1 MRRQTKVVLWTVSV
15 AAAAFA
21 AYKMYKYT
29 QEQKELED
37 QALDINDI
45 RAYAEAKRADEMAE
59 ARKAKL
65 NAGVE
70 DDEEENIDRDDG
82 WYTNSAGILERRLT
96 REEFLYGADY
106 DMLTEELIEDVYID
120 GQAHTVVRKR
130 AESILL
136 NHREKRGIEDIIE
149 SVEDMA
155 SQIRSL
161 RNVDMEYEKCIYE
174 RDTVEALDYY
184 IALLMDRAEVED
196 EEDRKKLIVLST
208 YEYTPNVHD
217 DKNFQVLENIRNNR
231 YQHFGVSPHTTW
243 GSIAE
248 VIIYYAQLLHF
259 NVDDISTQE
268 YISNMLEYMGV
279 DYDDRDIVINDIIV
293 SYFEH
298 NRTNKPNYD
307 GTFGLF
313 GITEAQYLDSKCLN
327 DEYEFFL
334 GNQTR
339 LHGEIKDGDIV

>member
-1 MRRQTKVVLWTVSV
+1 MKRQTKVVLWTVGV

-21 AYKMYKYT
+21 AYKAYKYYK
-29 QEQKELED
+29 EQKELEA
-37 QALDINDI
+37 QALDINDVK
-45 RAYAEAKRADEMAE
+45 AYAEAKRADELVE

-65 NAGVE
+65 NAGI
-70 DDEEENIDRDDG
+70 DDEEDIEPNEDG
-82 WYTNSAGILERRLT
+82 WYINSDGALERCLT

-106 DMLTEELIEDVYID
+106 DMLTEELVEAVSID
-120 GQAHTVVRKR
+120 GQIHTVVQKR
-130 AESILL
+130 SESILL

-161 RNVDMEYEKCIYE
+161 RNVDMEFEKCIYE
-174 RDTVEALDYY
+174 RDTMEALDYY
-184 IALLMDRAEVED
+184 MALLMDRAEVED

-217 DKNFQVLENIRNNR
+217 DKNFRVLENIRNNR

-259 NVDDISTQE
+259 NVDDVSAQE
-268 YISNMLEYMGV
+268 YISNMLEYMGM
-279 DYDDRDIVINDIIV
+279 DYDDRDVVINDIIV

-298 NRTNKPNYD
+298 NRTHTPNFD

-313 GITEAQYLDSKCLN
+313 GITEAQYADSTCLH

-339 LHGEIKDGDIV
+339 LYGEIKDGDIV

>member
-1 MRRQTKVVLWTVSV
+1 MRRQTKVVLWTAGV

-21 AYKMYKYT
+21 AYKAYKYYK
-29 QEQKELED
+29 EQKQLEE

-45 RAYAEAKRADEMAE
+45 RAYSEAKRADELAE

-65 NAGVE
+65 NAGI
-70 DDEEENIDRDDG
+70 DDEGENNEDS
-82 WYTNSAGILERRLT
+82 WYTNSSGVLERRLT

-106 DMLTEELIEDVYID
+106 DMLTEELIEEVYID

-130 AESILL
+130 AENILL
-136 NHREKRGIEDIIE
+136 NYREKRDIEDIIE
-149 SVEDMA
+149 SIEDMA

-161 RNVDMEYEKCIYE
+161 RNVDMEYENCIYE

-184 IALLMDRAEVED
+184 IALLMDRAGVED
-196 EEDRKKLIVLST
+196 EDDRKKLIVLST

-259 NVDDISTQE
+259 NVDDISAQE
-268 YISNMLEYMGV
+268 YISNMLEYMDV
-279 DYDDRDIVINDIIV
+279 DYDDRDVVINDIIV

-298 NRTNKPNYD
+298 NRTHKPNFD

-313 GITEAQYLDSKCLN
+313 GITESQYADSTCIN
-327 DEYEFFL
+327 EEYEFFL

>member
-1 MRRQTKVVLWTVSV
+1 MKTQTKAVLWAAGLAV
-15 AAAAFA
+15 AGFA
-21 AYKMYKYT
+21 AYKAYKYYKE
-29 QEQKELED
+29 QEQLEER
-37 QALDINDI
+37 ALDINDI

-70 DDEEENIDRDDG
+70 EEDSDQEDSE
-82 WYTNSAGILERRLT
+82 WYTNSNSVLERKLT

-161 RNVDMEYEKCIYE
+161 RNVDMEYKKCIYE
-174 RDTVEALDYY
+174 RDTMEALDYY
-184 IALLMDRAEVED
+184 IALLMDRAGIED
-196 EEDRKKLIVLST
+196 EEDREKLIVLST

-217 DKNFQVLENIRNNR
+217 DKNVRVLENIRNNR

-248 VIIYYAQLLHF
+248 VIIYYAELLHF
-259 NVDDISTQE
+259 NVDDISAQE
-268 YISNMLEYMGV
+268 YVSNMLEYMGM
-279 DYDDRDIVINDIIV
+279 DYDDRDVVINDIIV

-298 NRTNKPNYD
+298 NRTYKPNYD

-313 GITEAQYLDSKCLN
+313 GITEAQYDDSKCLN

>member
-21 AYKMYKYT
+21 TYKMYKYYKE
-29 QEQKELED
+29 QEQLEE

-70 DDEEENIDRDDG
+70 DDEEENIDSDDG
-82 WYTNSAGILERRLT
+82 WYTNSAGIFERRLT

-120 GQAHTVVRKR
+120 GQAYTVVRKR
-130 AESILL
+130 DESILL

-259 NVDDISTQE
+259 NVDDISAQE

-279 DYDDRDIVINDIIV
+279 DYDDRDVVINDIIV

-327 DEYEFFL
+327 DEYEFYL

>member
-1 MRRQTKVVLWTVSV
+1 MKQQTKFVLWTVGV
-15 AAAAFA
+15 AAATFA
-21 AYKMYKYT
+21 AYKAYKYYKE
-29 QEQKELED
+29 QEKLEE

-45 RAYAEAKRADEMAE
+45 RAYAEAKRADELVK
-59 ARKAKL
+59 AREAKL
-65 NAGVE
+65 EAGIND
-70 DDEEENIDRDDG
+70 DDEDAENEGG
-82 WYTNSAGILERRLT
+82 WYINSNGILERKLT

-106 DMLTEELIEDVYID
+106 DMLTEELIEYTDSD
-120 GQAHTVVRKR
+120 GQIHTVVQKR
-130 AESILL
+130 SESILL

-184 IALLMDRAEVED
+184 MALLMDRAEIED

-208 YEYTPNVHD
+208 YEYTTNVYD
-217 DKNFQVLENIRNNR
+217 DKNFRVLENIRNNR

-259 NVDDISTQE
+259 NVDDVSAQE
-268 YISNMLEYMGV
+268 YVSNMLEYMGM
-279 DYDDRDIVINDIIV
+279 DYDDRDVVINDIIV

-298 NRTNKPNYD
+298 NRTHKPNYD

-313 GITEAQYLDSKCLN
+313 GITEAQYADSTCLHE
-327 DEYEFFL
+327 EYEFFL

>member
-1 MRRQTKVVLWTVSV
+1 MKRQTKIVLWTVG
-15 AAAAFA
+15 AATAAFA
-21 AYKMYKYT
+21 AYKAYKYYKE
-29 QEQKELED
+29 QEKLEE

-45 RAYAEAKRADEMAE
+45 RAYAEAKRADELVE
-59 ARKAKL
+59 ARKDKL
-65 NAGVE
+65 NAGI
-70 DDEEENIDRDDG
+70 DDEEDIEPNEDG
-82 WYTNSAGILERRLT
+82 WYTNSSGVLERSLT
-96 REEFLYGADY
+96 REEFIYGADY
-106 DMLTEELIEDVYID
+106 DMLTEELVEGVSTD
-120 GQAHTVVRKR
+120 GQCHTVVRKR

-161 RNVDMEYEKCIYE
+161 RNVDMEFEKCIYE
-174 RDTVEALDYY
+174 RDTMEALDYY
-184 IALLMDRAEVED
+184 MALLMDRAEVED
-196 EEDRKKLIVLST
+196 EEDRKKLIVLLT

-217 DKNFQVLENIRNNR
+217 DKNFRVLENIRNNR

-259 NVDDISTQE
+259 NVDDVSAQE
-268 YISNMLEYMGV
+268 YISNMLEYMGM
-279 DYDDRDIVINDIIV
+279 DYDDRDVVINDIIV

-298 NRTNKPNYD
+298 NRTHNPNFD

-313 GITEAQYLDSKCLN
+313 GITEAQYADSTCLH

-339 LHGEIKDGDIV
+339 LYGEIKDGDIV